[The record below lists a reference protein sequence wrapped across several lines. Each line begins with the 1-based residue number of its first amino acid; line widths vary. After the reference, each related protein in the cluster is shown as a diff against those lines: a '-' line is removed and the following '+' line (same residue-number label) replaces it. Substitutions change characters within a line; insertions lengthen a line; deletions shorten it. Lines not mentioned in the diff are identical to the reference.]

1 MSATATA
8 EKLTLKV
15 SRYIKAPRERVFEAW
30 TDPEDIMR
38 WFRTDATHLVSTK
51 TDPRV
56 GGRYLFVSN
65 ASSCGGGTGGGGPKE
80 IGGVYKEIKKP
91 SKLVFTWQWLNNPNG
106 PGDGETTV
114 TIELAE
120 VQGGTQL
127 TLTHEGF
134 ATVESHDGHNKGWNG
149 ILDTLGR
156 QMDKACE
163 SMTPGNFSWNE
174 LMTSGTD
181 KAAAFYMKL
190 FGWETAPM
198 PGMAYTI
205 FKNAGTYAG
214 GMLQAGDGRP
224 TMWVPYVTVADT
236 DASTAAAQ
244 KLGAKVC
251 MGPADIP
258 GVGRIAVIT
267 DPTGATFGLWAQAKE

>member
-1 MSATATA
+1 MSTTTA
-8 EKLTLKV
+8 ENLTVTV

-30 TDPEDIMR
+30 TDPENILR
-38 WFRTDATHLVSTK
+38 WFRTDASHLLSAK
-51 TDPRV
+51 TDARV
-56 GGRYLFVSN
+56 GGKYLFVS
-65 ASSCGGGTGGGGPKE
+65 SGGCTGTGDTPKE

-114 TIELAE
+114 TVDLTE

-127 TLTHEGF
+127 TLTHDGF
-134 ATVESHDGHNKGWNG
+134 ATEQSRDGHNAGWNG
-149 ILDTLGR
+149 IIDTFER
-156 QMDKACE
+156 QMDKACH

-181 KAAAFYMKL
+181 KASAFYAKL
-190 FGWETAPM
+190 FGWEPAPM
-198 PGMAYTI
+198 PGMAYTV

-214 GMLQAGDGRP
+214 GMLQAGEGRP

-236 DASTAAAQ
+236 DASAAAAQ

-251 MGPADIP
+251 MEPTDIP

-267 DPTGATFGLWAQAKE
+267 DPTGATFGLWAQAGKE